1 MKWPIDPSIFRQAF
15 PDGVDIDGNPVEYLG
30 TDDQWTKRD
39 IDASKDY
46 VGDRMA
52 SVIEWRDRSTNAKRN
67 VAQSVEELMKLM
79 RVEDFVENGID
90 YSEFYDEEDINDLA
104 TE

>member
-1 MKWPIDPSIFRQAF
+1 MEEVEKNTSRNGRVHCHIEDNLALFKALTNLKWPIDPSIFRRAF
-15 PDGVDIDGNPVEYLG
+15 PDGVDQDGNPVEYLG

-46 VGDRMA
+46 TSDRLT

-67 VAQSVEELMKLM
+67 VAQAF
-79 RVEDFVENGID
+79 RI
-90 YSEFYDEEDINDLA
+90 
-104 TE
+104 